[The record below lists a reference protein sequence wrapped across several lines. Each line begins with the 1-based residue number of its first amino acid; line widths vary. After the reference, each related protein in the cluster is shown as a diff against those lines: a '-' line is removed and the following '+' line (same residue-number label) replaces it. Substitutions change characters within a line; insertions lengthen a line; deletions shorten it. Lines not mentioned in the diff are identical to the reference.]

1 MVDMHVV
8 ATLSIGCVRLLPRLA
23 MLGVGESGGCFP
35 RRGVSLKSNPAPCF

>member
-23 MLGVGESGGCFP
+23 MLGVGGK
-35 RRGVSLKSNPAPCF
+35 RGLLS